1 MMMDGHQGL
10 WRIADAL
17 DDGVD
22 MLTDTKKIL
31 RFDEYEQL
39 FPTDKQLDRLYDG
52 CDETAYFETIENCLF
67 AKSRGAIKT
76 DIGYYF
82 VQPKGKVEYK
92 LKTTPGSWPKEW
104 LVENFQSIFE
114 EEQCP
119 CIKGNGSMHL
129 DYDANI
135 SVLSGALEENIAMV
149 TFVVGWDDGS
159 IVTGVLGV
167 EYPWKYIVTAD
178 GTATLIEYDEL
189 CDVEDKLYKLFGLDS
204 LIVDASTGQTAT
216 EFINSTI
223 EKY

>member
-1 MMMDGHQGL
+1 MQCVADIKFHGKSPMPCIKKA
-10 WRIADAL
+10 IADAL

-39 FPTDKQLDRLYDG
+39 FPTDKQLDRLYEG

-92 LKTTPGSWPKEW
+92 LKTTPGNWSKEW

-119 CIKGNGSMHL
+119 CL
-129 DYDANI
+129 
-135 SVLSGALEENIAMV
+135 VLHKTLGVSKSTLEYVGPAKSLTKAKQMV
-149 TFVVGWDDGS
+149 TEFLEQEGNLDEEYYVIDRLYNITVMQNGFKPVKDGS
-159 IVTGVLGV
+159 TPNGNVC
-167 EYPWKYIVTAD
+167 
-178 GTATLIEYDEL
+178 DEAV
-189 CDVEDKLYKLFGLDS
+189 CWLFGYRLRC
-204 LIVDASTGQTAT
+204 IQR
-216 EFINSTI
+216 E
-223 EKY
+223 